1 MGMNDTPRS
10 ERLHIGIFGRMNS
23 GKSSLI
29 NAMTG
34 QHLSI
39 VSETPG
45 TTTDPVAKSME
56 ILPLGP
62 VVLLDTPGLDDEGE
76 LGLLRV
82 KRGYQVLE
90 KTDIA
95 LVVVDAREGI
105 TAMDE
110 TILQRIREKTIPH
123 LVVFSKGDLLEEGIP
138 AADAQGP
145 DRITVSAKTGENIR
159 ELREK
164 LAGLPRKEG
173 EEKRL
178 VADLLSPGD
187 LVILVVP
194 VDSAAPKGRLIL
206 PQQQAIRDILDAQAQ
221 ALVVQTD
228 QLKSALEIAGKKPRL
243 VITDSQAFGEVKK
256 IVPEEVELTSFSI
269 LLSRYKGDL
278 EGAVKGARTLD
289 QLEEGDRILIA
300 EGCTHHRQCDD
311 IGTVKLPA
319 WIKKH
324 TGKNLI
330 IEHSSGTFYPEELE
344 RFALVVHCGAC
355 MLQEKEMQGRIKKS
369 RDAETPMTNY
379 GILIAH
385 MNGILER
392 SIRPFAAKE
401 QDR

>member
-95 LVVVDAREGI
+95 LVMVDAREGI

-145 DRITVSAKTGENIR
+145 DRITVSAKTGVNIR

-194 VDSAAPKGRLIL
+194 VDSAAPKERLIL

-324 TGKNLI
+324 TGKNLL

-344 RFALVVHCGAC
+344 RFALVVHCGGC

-369 RDAETPMTNY
+369 REAETPMTNY

-392 SIRPFAAKE
+392 SIRPFASKE
-401 QDR
+401 KD

>member
-145 DRITVSAKTGENIR
+145 DRITVSAKNGVNIR

-228 QLKSALEIAGKKPRL
+228 QLKSALDIAGKKPRL

-344 RFALVVHCGAC
+344 RFALVVHCGGC

-369 RDAETPMTNY
+369 REAETPMTNY

-401 QDR
+401 KD

>member
-1 MGMNDTPRS
+1 
-10 ERLHIGIFGRMNS
+10 
-23 GKSSLI
+23 
-29 NAMTG
+29 
-34 QHLSI
+34 
-39 VSETPG
+39 
-45 TTTDPVAKSME
+45 
-56 ILPLGP
+56 
-62 VVLLDTPGLDDEGE
+62 
-76 LGLLRV
+76 
-82 KRGYQVLE
+82 
-90 KTDIA
+90 
-95 LVVVDAREGI
+95 
-105 TAMDE
+105 
-110 TILQRIREKTIPH
+110 
-123 LVVFSKGDLLEEGIP
+123 
-138 AADAQGP
+138 
-145 DRITVSAKTGENIR
+145 
-159 ELREK
+159 
-164 LAGLPRKEG
+164 
-173 EEKRL
+173 
-178 VADLLSPGD
+178 
-187 LVILVVP
+187 VVP

-324 TGKNLI
+324 TGKNSL
-330 IEHSSGTFYPEELE
+330 IEHSSGTIYPEELE
-344 RFALVVHCGAC
+344 RFALVVHCGGC

-369 RDAETPMTNY
+369 REAETPMTNY

-401 QDR
+401 KDR